1 MFPKSTFGWAPNVPT
16 GSTGNIRLS
25 CIAPCPIISFITT
38 TLSAAPGLPHI
49 IVVFNSPSEEPNSP
63 IWTPSSSVPVNTIT
77 APSITLVIPEPNSPS
92 SLVAIGCISNTAS
105 L

>member
-1 MFPKSTFGWAPNVPT
+1 M
-16 GSTGNIRLS
+16 NIS
-25 CIAPCPIISFITT
+25 P
-38 TLSAAPGLPHI
+38 LSAAPGLPHI